1 MASDGLGDIPKGGW
15 QASRGWRMP
24 EWVEPV
30 LIVTIL
36 FSSVWI
42 TRRKNYS
49 ILQQRSSARYQPVH
63 DESSLYSMP
72 LLDDSDIESPRRSN
86 ELDLNPFREANPPKA
101 RSLCGLMRIQ
111 TPNSSR
117 FTTNV
122 HSRILQKF
130 PFLIEMWYWGI
141 SFGFYRLTTTLAQWY
156 YGGRRSMW
164 DSAQI
169 HGMYLLDIEATFWG
183 GDHEGPA
190 RWLEW
195 RIQHWFLMGMEAGD
209 WRGVWLTIL
218 NRGYALI
225 HIPGT
230 VGFIAYY
237 YATAPTH
244 SRFCTVRRTMTL
256 TNFMAFAIFIT
267 MPTMPPRLL
276 PEKYGF
282 VDTVN
287 LEKAESVWMGGDFV
301 NKLAAMPSM
310 HFGYAFCIG
319 AVFIADSGVL
329 NNTWAWLK
337 RVIAQQTDSNLLMDD
352 DDSDEKIL
360 AQRSAFTRWSMFA
373 FGLWYPCWILLT
385 IVATANHYFLDALLA
400 TFVVMIAY
408 SCNRC
413 LKVFIPLE
421 DCQLWLMR
429 VEKPIPTTGR
439 KKNLA
444 VE

>member
-1 MASDGLGDIPKGGW
+1 MS
-15 QASRGWRMP
+15 
-24 EWVEPV
+24 
-30 LIVTIL
+30 IL
-36 FSSVWI
+36 FTSMYL
-42 TRRKNYS
+42 TRRKNYT
-49 ILQQRSSARYQPVH
+49 IWKRSSARYQPIN
-63 DESSLYSMP
+63 EASSRYSTP
-72 LLDDSDIESPRRSN
+72 LLDESDPDSPRRSH
-86 ELDLNPFREANPPKA
+86 EFEIDPYRGPHQPKV
-101 RSLCGLMRIQ
+101 RSLCGLVRIE

-117 FTTNV
+117 FASHF
-122 HSRILQKF
+122 HSRIMQKF
-130 PFLIEMWYWGI
+130 PFLMEMWYWGI

-164 DSAQI
+164 DSAQV
-169 HGMYLLDIEATFWG
+169 HGLYLLDLEATLWG

-195 RIQHWFLMGMEAGD
+195 RIERWFLMGMEVD
-209 WRGVWLTIL
+209 DYRGWWLTVL

-276 PEKYGF
+276 PSKYGF

-287 LEKAESVWMGGDFV
+287 LEKAESVWMDGDFV

-319 AVFIADSGVL
+319 AVFVADSGVL
-329 NNTWAWLK
+329 SGIWSW
-337 RVIAQQTDSNLLMDD
+337 VSQCLMRRSTGSDGLDD
-352 DDSDEKIL
+352 DDNDEKIL
-360 AQRSAFTRWSMFA
+360 AERSRFARWAMFA
-373 FGLWYPCWILLT
+373 FGVWYPCWILLT
-385 IVATANHYFLDALLA
+385 IVATANHYFLDAAAATVVVVLA
-400 TFVVMIAY
+400 YM
-408 SCNRC
+408 CNRC
-413 LKVFIPLE
+413 LKVFLPLE
-421 DCQLWLMR
+421 DWQLWLLR
-429 VEKPIPTTGR
+429 LEKPVPTTGR
-439 KKNLA
+439 KKNLV

>member
-1 MASDGLGDIPKGGW
+1 MANDGLSDVPKGGW
-15 QASRGWRMP
+15 RASRGWRIP

-36 FSSVWI
+36 FSSMYI

-49 ILQQRSSARYQPVH
+49 IIRQSSPARSHPIQ
-63 DESSLYSMP
+63 DDSSRHSTP
-72 LLDDSDIESPRRSN
+72 LLDYPDVESPRRSHESN
-86 ELDLNPFREANPPKA
+86 MDSFRGPHPPKA
-101 RSLCGLMRIQ
+101 RTLCGVMRIQ

-117 FTTNV
+117 FTTKV

-130 PFLIEMWYWGI
+130 PFLVEMWYWGI

-164 DSAQI
+164 DSAQA
-169 HGMYLLDIEATFWG
+169 HGMYLLDLEASFWG
-183 GDHEGPA
+183 GDYEGPA

-195 RIQHWFLMGMEAGD
+195 RIQRWFLVGMEVGD

-244 SRFCTVRRTMTL
+244 SRFCTVRRTMTV

-267 MPTMPPRLL
+267 VPTMPPRLL

-282 VDTVN
+282 VDTIN
-287 LEKAESVWMGGDFV
+287 LENAESVWMSGDFV

-319 AVFIADSGVL
+319 AVFMADSGVL
-329 NNTWAWLK
+329 NEAYGWIK
-337 RVIAQQTDSNLLMDD
+337 RAFACQTGDEHLIDD
-352 DDSDEKIL
+352 DDDDDDDDGGGDESDVKIL
-360 AQRSAFTRWSMFA
+360 AQRSAFTRWAMFA
-373 FGLWYPCWILLT
+373 FGLWYPCWTLLT
-385 IVATANHYFLDALLA
+385 IVATANHYFLDALFA
-400 TFVVMIAY
+400 TFVVLIAY
-408 SCNRC
+408 WCNPY

-421 DCQLWLMR
+421 DYQL
-429 VEKPIPTTGR
+429 
-439 KKNLA
+439 
-444 VE
+444 